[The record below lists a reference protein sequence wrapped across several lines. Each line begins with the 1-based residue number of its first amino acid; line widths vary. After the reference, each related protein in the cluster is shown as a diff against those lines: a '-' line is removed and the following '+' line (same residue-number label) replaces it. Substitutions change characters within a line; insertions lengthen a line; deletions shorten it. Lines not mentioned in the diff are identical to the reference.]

1 VLRCRGDE
9 DQTTQGYRRRAFA
22 RAINARRD
30 VVVDLSE
37 LVFGDSSL
45 MLDLAALARRLRAHG
60 SMLRLR
66 NPRPPVRTLIEQM
79 GLHRLPGV
87 HLEGPA
93 PALAY

>member
-1 VLRCRGDE
+1 
-9 DQTTQGYRRRAFA
+9 
-22 RAINARRD
+22 

-45 MLDLAALARRLRAHG
+45 MLDIAVLARRQRVQG
-60 SMLRLR
+60 CTLRLR
-66 NPRPPVRTLIEQM
+66 NPQPHVKTVIEQV

-87 HLEGPA
+87 TLEGSS